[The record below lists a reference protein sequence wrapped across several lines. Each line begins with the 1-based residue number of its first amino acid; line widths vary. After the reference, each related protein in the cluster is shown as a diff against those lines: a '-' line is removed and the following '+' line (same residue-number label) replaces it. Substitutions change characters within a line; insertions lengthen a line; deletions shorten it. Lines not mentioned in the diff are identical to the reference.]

1 MTGLELPLLEYST
14 RDEGCAIIGGYV
26 YRGRGLPW
34 LLNAYI
40 YGDYCSGK
48 IWGLR
53 YDGHRMTEQALLVD
67 SGLSIT
73 SFGQDLDRNLYILS
87 RNAGIYRL
95 APAR

>member
-1 MTGLELPLLEYST
+1 
-14 RDEGCAIIGGYV
+14 
-26 YRGRGLPW
+26 
-34 LLNAYI
+34 
-40 YGDYCSGK
+40 
-48 IWGLR
+48 
-53 YDGHRMTEQALLVD
+53 MTEQALLVD